1 MSLQPMNRT
10 ARIFLAVTC
19 ALVGMAWPASADIVL
34 LTSGRTL
41 SVEAHRFDG
50 ETIVLSLRGGGEMS
64 FDRTLVETVLPDEVP
79 HPAPAAGNDA
89 ETGTDADADAEAEA
103 SAKVDIATIL
113 KATPYGDIIAQVSEL
128 HGVDP
133 LLVRAVIQVESNY
146 RPRARSPKGAMGLMQ
161 LMPATARQYQ
171 VRNPYDPRAN
181 IEAGVKHL
189 KGLIDRLGQELALA
203 AYNAGEG
210 AVRKFNGIP
219 PYRETRNYVAKI
231 LSLAGL
237 D

>member
-1 MSLQPMNRT
+1 MNRT

-19 ALVGMAWPASADIVL
+19 ALAGMAWPASADIVL

-41 SVEAHRFDG
+41 SVQTHRFDG
-50 ETIVLSLRGGGEMS
+50 ETIILSLRGGGEMS
-64 FDRTLVETVLPDEVP
+64 FDRTLVETVMLDEVP
-79 HPAPAAGNDA
+79 HPEPGAAAPQ
-89 ETGTDADADAEAEA
+89 AEATAEA
-103 SAKVDIATIL
+103 GAVVSQPDIATIL
-113 KATPYGDIIAQVSEL
+113 KATPYGEIIAQVSER

-189 KGLIDRLGQELALA
+189 KGLIDRLGQELAVA

-210 AVRKFNGIP
+210 AVRKFNGVP

-231 LSLAGL
+231 LLLAGL
-237 D
+237 H

>member
-1 MSLQPMNRT
+1 
-10 ARIFLAVTC
+10 
-19 ALVGMAWPASADIVL
+19 MAWPASADIVL

-41 SVEAHRFDG
+41 SVQAHRFDG
-50 ETIVLSLRGGGEMS
+50 ETITLSLRGGGEMS

-79 HPAPAAGNDA
+79 QPAPAPGPEPVQA
-89 ETGTDADADAEAEA
+89 EADAEGEA
-103 SAKVDIATIL
+103 SARADIATIL
-113 KATPYGDIIAQVSEL
+113 QATPYGEIIAQVSEL

-133 LLVRAVIQVESNY
+133 LLVRAVIEVESNY

-189 KGLIDRLGQELALA
+189 KGLIDRLGEELALA

-219 PYRETRNYVAKI
+219 PYRETRNYVARI

-237 D
+237 N